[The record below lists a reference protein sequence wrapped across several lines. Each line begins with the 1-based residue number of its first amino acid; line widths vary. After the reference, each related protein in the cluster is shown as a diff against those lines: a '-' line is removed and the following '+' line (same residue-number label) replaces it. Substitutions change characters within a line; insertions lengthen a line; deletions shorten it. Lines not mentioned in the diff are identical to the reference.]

1 MAQKR
6 AFFAPMVG
14 AGGYGPAAERAARVR
29 FPVWSLVLPYDL
41 SRACL
46 GKRSFLYIN
55 GSKRPYPNAKRVVF
69 RTLRPRWRCIMAPV
83 VWRGVPAV
91 TSAAVVEHAAGTLA
105 GVRLEAPVN
114 QIFRMFVP
122 SLSWQIFGFEHESVS
137 TSGAVFR
144 TETVLPTTATGP
156 HHLVSD
162 VAG

>member
-1 MAQKR
+1 
-6 AFFAPMVG
+6 MVG

-46 GKRSFLYIN
+46 GKRS
-55 GSKRPYPNAKRVVF
+55 YPNTKRVVF

-137 TSGAVFR
+137 TSRAVFR